1 MSTRRSY
8 DLVAARY
15 AAELGDELAGKPLD
29 RALLDAVA
37 ELADGPVLDVG
48 CGPGHVA
55 AYLALRVPVV
65 GVDLSP
71 QMCAHASVPVCAG
84 DMTALP
90 FRSHSVSAL
99 VCLYAVIHLDA
110 AERAAA
116 YAEFARVLRPGGH
129 ALVAFHVRDAETRA
143 GQEKTLTR
151 WWDNEVE
158 LTFRFL
164 DPDAETRAL
173 AEAGLTVTARL
184 DRAPDP
190 RVEHASDRAYL
201 LVRAASASGSGS

>member
-1 MSTRRSY
+1 MTVRRSY

-29 RALLDAVA
+29 RALLDVVA

-55 AYLALRVPVV
+55 AYLADRVPVV

-110 AERAAA
+110 GERVAA

-129 ALVAFHVRDAETRA
+129 TLVAFHVRDADTRS
-143 GQEKTLTR
+143 GQERTLTQ
-151 WWDNEVE
+151 WWGNDVE

-164 DPDAETRAL
+164 DPAVETRAL

-190 RVEHASDRAYL
+190 RAEHASDRTYL
-201 LVRAASASGSGS
+201 LARAASASGNGS

>member
-1 MSTRRSY
+1 MTVRDSY
-8 DLVAARY
+8 DLVAAQY

-29 RALLDAVA
+29 RALLDALA
-37 ELADGPVLDVG
+37 GLADGPVLDVG

-55 AYLALRVPVV
+55 TYLAQRVRVV

-84 DMTALP
+84 DMAALP
-90 FRSHSVSAL
+90 FRSHSISAL

-129 ALVAFHVRDAETRA
+129 ALVAFHVRDAETQA
-143 GQEKTLTR
+143 GQEKTLTQ
-151 WWDNEVE
+151 WWGNEVE

-164 DPDAETRAL
+164 DPEAETRAL
-173 AEAGLTVTARL
+173 AVAGLTVTARL
-184 DRAPDP
+184 DRAPDS
-190 RVEHASDRAYL
+190 RVEHASDRTYL
-201 LVRAASASGSGS
+201 LARATSASGSGS